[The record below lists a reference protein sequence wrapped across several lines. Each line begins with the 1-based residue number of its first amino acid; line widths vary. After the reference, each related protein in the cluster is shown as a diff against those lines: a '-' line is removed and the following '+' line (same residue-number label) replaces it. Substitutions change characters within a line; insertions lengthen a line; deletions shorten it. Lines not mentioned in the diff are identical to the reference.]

1 MGCGASICDDKRRDG
16 GIQPAEGS
24 EDARDAEMK
33 GRKSK
38 KTPHSHTDRA
48 VGSQDTESDDVKEND
63 KTSAQ
68 HGNTSQPGDNTS
80 SKEKQT
86 GNGSVKQDKKNTVKE
101 DEAVEEIENMFKMT
115 MNETAFESD
124 EVSLAFES
132 FLHNNGIL
140 YTCFNQY
147 GTRVYFDEAKQGV
160 VHFPSEW
167 YGQGRFIVGTNE
179 QVTIHNQAP
188 SGVSQHLKSDTTFME
203 NGRANNLYIQ
213 GKGMVM
219 TYMFEERANIC
230 RYFDAQSGMWLL
242 LPLQWEMN
250 MDFVK
255 DKVLQVMKALP
266 GLVDK
271 KEISA
276 ALRQCNYDPDDVI
289 SVYLSM
295 FGDILLQPSDGRQNY
310 NDLNSFRSHLHKD
323 IIIEDL
329 RQKLLEKEKEVESLS
344 QGNTYLSRE
353 TQYLSEAVE
362 HLRQRVAELEADKE
376 EAYENIRALLARRSI
391 VPPAKVASTPAT
403 DSDTL
408 VQVRQFTRDLNISN
422 KQLRSTV
429 KHHFSEMEHQVK
441 QILKAAVSIKE
452 AETDFS
458 KEIEELRAFYRKE
471 ALERKV
477 LYNKLQELCGNI
489 QVFCRC
495 RGDSPENLCFEVAS
509 DEEVVVSHKGTKK
522 TFFFDKVYSSNAT
535 QEELFNGI
543 LPMITSCVDGYN
555 ICILAYGQTGSGKTY
570 TMMGTKDKPG
580 VNIRSVR
587 ELLRLCKERKN
598 TTYAFKMSM
607 TEIYNEN
614 LIDLLSNPPT
624 NHLEIRTLGK
634 SIIVPDLTQIDVK
647 TEEDILNVMELGE
660 KNRTMASTNLNFES
674 SRSHLILRLRLAGND
689 SVSGVTS
696 HGTLTLCDLAGS
708 ERISRTEAIGQRL
721 VEAAFI
727 NKSLTSL
734 AQVFSALKC
743 NALNV
748 PFRNSKLTH
757 VLQPSLSG
765 DAKACVLMN
774 ISPDMKNVL
783 ETLRTLQFGTSIQQ
797 VGLRKATWQVTQ
809 CDPLHLTNL
818 HRTK

>member
-310 NDLNSFRSHLHKD
+310 NDLNSF
-323 IIIEDL
+323 
-329 RQKLLEKEKEVESLS
+329 
-344 QGNTYLSRE
+344 
-353 TQYLSEAVE
+353 
-362 HLRQRVAELEADKE
+362 
-376 EAYENIRALLARRSI
+376 
-391 VPPAKVASTPAT
+391 
-403 DSDTL
+403 
-408 VQVRQFTRDLNISN
+408 
-422 KQLRSTV
+422 
-429 KHHFSEMEHQVK
+429 
-441 QILKAAVSIKE
+441 
-452 AETDFS
+452 
-458 KEIEELRAFYRKE
+458 
-471 ALERKV
+471 
-477 LYNKLQELCGNI
+477 
-489 QVFCRC
+489 

>member
-1 MGCGASICDDKRRDG
+1 
-16 GIQPAEGS
+16 
-24 EDARDAEMK
+24 
-33 GRKSK
+33 
-38 KTPHSHTDRA
+38 
-48 VGSQDTESDDVKEND
+48 
-63 KTSAQ
+63 
-68 HGNTSQPGDNTS
+68 
-80 SKEKQT
+80 
-86 GNGSVKQDKKNTVKE
+86 
-101 DEAVEEIENMFKMT
+101 
-115 MNETAFESD
+115 
-124 EVSLAFES
+124 
-132 FLHNNGIL
+132 
-140 YTCFNQY
+140 
-147 GTRVYFDEAKQGV
+147 
-160 VHFPSEW
+160 
-167 YGQGRFIVGTNE
+167 
-179 QVTIHNQAP
+179 
-188 SGVSQHLKSDTTFME
+188 
-203 NGRANNLYIQ
+203 
-213 GKGMVM
+213 
-219 TYMFEERANIC
+219 
-230 RYFDAQSGMWLL
+230 
-242 LPLQWEMN
+242 
-250 MDFVK
+250 
-255 DKVLQVMKALP
+255 
-266 GLVDK
+266 
-271 KEISA
+271 
-276 ALRQCNYDPDDVI
+276 
-289 SVYLSM
+289 
-295 FGDILLQPSDGRQNY
+295 
-310 NDLNSFRSHLHKD
+310 
-323 IIIEDL
+323 
-329 RQKLLEKEKEVESLS
+329 
-344 QGNTYLSRE
+344 
-353 TQYLSEAVE
+353 
-362 HLRQRVAELEADKE
+362 
-376 EAYENIRALLARRSI
+376 
-391 VPPAKVASTPAT
+391 
-403 DSDTL
+403 
-408 VQVRQFTRDLNISN
+408 
-422 KQLRSTV
+422 
-429 KHHFSEMEHQVK
+429 
-441 QILKAAVSIKE
+441 KE

-580 VNIRSVR
+580 VNIRCHLTKAFS
-587 ELLRLCKERKN
+587 RKS
-598 TTYAFKMSM
+598 TVCFTFMMSM

-674 SRSHLILRLRLAGND
+674 SRSHLILTLRLAGND

-765 DAKACVLMN
+765 DAKDEACVLMN

-797 VGLRKATWQVTQ
+797 VGLR
-809 CDPLHLTNL
+809 
-818 HRTK
+818 